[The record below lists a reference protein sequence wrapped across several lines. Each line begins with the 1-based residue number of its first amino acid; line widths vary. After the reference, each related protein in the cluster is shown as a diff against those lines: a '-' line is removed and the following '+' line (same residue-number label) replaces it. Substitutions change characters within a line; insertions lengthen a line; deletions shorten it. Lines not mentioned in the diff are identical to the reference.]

1 MGFQFQ
7 HLCDLLSSLESNRI
21 TKAATQ
27 SRSTDPDA
35 RVVSLWFRQHAK
47 RLRQA
52 DTDQLAVLSC
62 LFPEKRTDRVYM
74 LQDISLSRVIGRC
87 LLLGSSRRQELEKWR
102 VKGGADLG
110 QCVENVMKQAE
121 NQILNGQEVTVED
134 IDAVLTQIASRS
146 KFSGPRVRRQRTAV
160 GVEETLSPIYRRL
173 GSRDAK
179 WLTRMILKCYY
190 PVVVPEGIAL
200 RSLHFLLPRLLL
212 FQNSF
217 EAALSMLRTEP
228 LVYFPA
234 HPEPC
239 QAQDLGARA
248 LDHLYPMTGVK
259 IGRPDYYKARSI
271 KHCCQMIDGR
281 RMSIEKKYD
290 GEYCQIHIDLSKPH
304 DSIQIFSKSGKDST
318 EDRAGIQDVLKES
331 LRMKMPDCKFSRRC
345 ILEGELVVWNDV
357 RRRIMDFHKL
367 RKYISRSGTFI
378 GTENDSQRPHP
389 DEHLMIVFFDVL
401 LLDDDVCLRKPH
413 RERRLL
419 LKSLVKLINGRA
431 DIADQRVLDFSHP
444 GSQSRLE
451 ALLDKGIAER
461 WEGFVLKGC
470 EDPYFTFTGGANG
483 SFGRWIKLK
492 KDYIPGL
499 GDTVDLTIIGGSY
512 NARDAVALRER
523 HKKILW
529 THFFIGCLVNKDSV
543 LQSNVKPRF
552 RVIDV
557 VDRNGISPQNMQIL
571 NQVGEFS
578 ACATDSDDHGFDI
591 EIEHGGLPGM
601 TTVYKKP
608 FVVEML
614 GGGFEKP
621 SSARY
626 FTLRF
631 PRILKIHSD
640 RSFEEAAS
648 FTELQLLADEA
659 RAIPSEEL
667 AQEQQWSKRLKL
679 GEGSSKYI
687 IDRSQSVVSTTASS
701 PPTSSASA
709 TVCNPG
715 QSGGAYRSGTTQ
727 IPIYVD
733 ASRSS
738 SPRSNVS
745 DPAGH
750 LLTSSENIPNQSS
763 RQRKDSTAIST
774 SNMDPKPT
782 TLPLRHTEYPE
793 NLDHSNEFKSQSK
806 EPKTTGNQ
814 VTKSET
820 IPSAPH
826 ASKTQTHPKNPLSTI
841 PIYSN
846 ASKNNDEN
854 ILATTL
860 PTISSLAIFLQ
871 TLQSMSSLGL
881 ILLNTQ
887 QTPLGLFLFTL
898 SRTLHRQHLHAHS
911 PPGKILIFD
920 SAFLEIPAPADDI
933 RFNLQETWSDIA
945 REYFYAC
952 VKWDTN
958 TVSFPDTNRII
969 EEKNRATRKQGY
981 SDGVPSCSEIPCTP
995 MPNAAQT
1002 RSGQKLNDPGAEN
1015 GVSFGAG
1022 EETGT
1027 TPHGMEG
1034 DLPRFSI
1041 SVVFDRREVFCLG
1054 GVGVS

>member
-1 MGFQFQ
+1 MGFKFQ
-7 HLCDLLSSLESNRI
+7 HLCDLLSSLENNRI
-21 TKAATQ
+21 LKAATH

-35 RVVSLWFRQHAK
+35 RIVSLWFRQHAK
-47 RLRQA
+47 RLRKA

-74 LQDISLSRVIGRC
+74 LQDVSLSRVIGRC
-87 LLLGSSRRQELEKWR
+87 LLLGSSRREELEKWR
-102 VKGGADLG
+102 VSGGADLG

-121 NQILNGQEVTVED
+121 NQIFDGQEVTVEE
-134 IDAVLTQIASRS
+134 IDSVLAQIASRS
-146 KFSGPRVRRQRTAV
+146 RFSGPRVRRQRTAV
-160 GVEETLSPIYRRL
+160 DVEEALSPIYRRL

-190 PVVVPEGIAL
+190 PVVVPEGVAL

-228 LVYFPA
+228 LSYFPA
-234 HPEPC
+234 HPEPG
-239 QAQDLGARA
+239 QATDLGAIG
-248 LDHLYPMTGVK
+248 LKHLYPVTGVK

-290 GEYCQIHIDLSKPH
+290 GEYCQIHIDLSRPH
-304 DSIQIFSKSGKDST
+304 DPIQIFSKSGKDST
-318 EDRAGIQDVLKES
+318 EDRAGIQEVLKDS
-331 LRMKMPDCKFSRRC
+331 LRMKTPDCKFSRRC
-345 ILEGELVVWNDV
+345 IVEGELVVWSDAH
-357 RRRIMDFHKL
+357 RRIMDFHKL
-367 RKYISRSGTFI
+367 RKFISRSGTFI
-378 GTENDSQRPHP
+378 GTENDSQPHP

-419 LKSLVKLINGRA
+419 LKSLVKLIHGRA
-431 DIADQRVLDFSHP
+431 DIAEQRVLDFSHP

-451 ALLDKGIAER
+451 ALLGKGIAER

-470 EDPYFTFTGGANG
+470 EDPYFTFAWGTNA
-483 SFGRWIKLK
+483 SSGRWIKLK

-523 HKKILW
+523 HKEILW

-543 LQSNVKPRF
+543 LQSMVKPRF

-557 VDRNGISPQNMQIL
+557 IDRNGISPQNMQIL

-578 ACATDSDDHGFDI
+578 ACAADSDHHGFDI
-591 EIEHGGLPGM
+591 EFGHGGLPSM
-601 TTVYKKP
+601 ATVFKKP
-608 FVVEML
+608 FIVEML

-679 GEGSSKYI
+679 GDGSSKYI
-687 IDRSQSVVSTTASS
+687 VDRSQSMVSTTASS
-701 PPTSSASA
+701 SPPASSASA
-709 TVCNPG
+709 AVCDPR
-715 QSGGAYRSGTTQ
+715 QSGVACRSGTTQ

-733 ASRSS
+733 TSRSS
-738 SPRSNVS
+738 SPRSDVS
-745 DPAGH
+745 EPAGH
-750 LLTSSENIPNQSS
+750 FLTSTENLPNQQKDFTAAS
-763 RQRKDSTAIST
+763 R
-774 SNMDPKPT
+774 SNMDPKS
-782 TLPLRHTEYPE
+782 TLRLRHPEYPT
-793 NLDHSNEFKSQSK
+793 NPGLSIEFKVRSK
-806 EPKTTGNQ
+806 EPKLLGKE
-814 VTKSET
+814 VPKSKT
-820 IPSAPH
+820 LSNVPH
-826 ASKTQTHPKNPLSTI
+826 ASNTHSKNPLSTI
-841 PIYSN
+841 PIYLDGPLYKSRD
-846 ASKNNDEN
+846 KDET

-860 PTISSLAIFLQ
+860 TTTSSLMTFLQ
-871 TLQSMSSLGL
+871 TIQSQPAKSQGL
-881 ILLNTQ
+881 VLLDTQ
-887 QTPLGLFLFTL
+887 KTPLGSFILTL
-898 SRTLHRQHLHAHS
+898 TKTLHHQLLHTHS
-911 PPGKILIFD
+911 SPGKILIFD
-920 SAFLEIPAPADDI
+920 SAFLEIPASADDTI
-933 RFNLQETWSDIA
+933 FSLSEAWSGIA

-952 VKWDTN
+952 VKWNTDT
-958 TVSFPDTNRII
+958 VGAGFPGTGRRMK
-969 EEKNRATRKQGY
+969 EKNRAMGKEGY
-981 SDGVPSCSEIPCTP
+981 SDGILSCSEILCTP
-995 MPNAAQT
+995 MPTAAQT
-1002 RSGQKLNDPGAEN
+1002 RPGPKLDDPGAEN
-1015 GVSFGAG
+1015 GASTSTV
-1022 EETGT
+1022 
-1027 TPHGMEG
+1027 PCGMEG
-1034 DLPRFSI
+1034 DIPRFSI
-1041 SVVFDRREVFCLG
+1041 CISFDRSEVSCLG
-1054 GVGVS
+1054 EFGVS